1 MASHLRFFL
10 TLSLGSALLLGASL
24 PVPSPAAPG
33 AQTTVLAGGCF
44 WGMDAVFQHVKG
56 VSKVVAGYAGGT
68 AATAD
73 YETVS
78 SGRTGHAE
86 SVQITF
92 DPARITYGQLLRV
105 FFSVA
110 DDPTEWNREGRM
122 KARNSAR

>member
-1 MASHLRFFL
+1 MASARRIFLAL
-10 TLSLGSALLLGASL
+10 TLGAVLHAASL
-24 PVPSPAAPG
+24 PVPPPALDPPPAAAGP
-33 AQTTVLAGGCF
+33 QTTVLAGGCF
-44 WGMDAVFQHVKG
+44 WGVDAVFKHVKG
-56 VSKVVAGYAGGT
+56 VSKVVSGYAGGA
-68 AATAD
+68 AATAN

-110 DDPTEWNREGRM
+110 HDPTEW
-122 KARNSAR
+122 